1 VGHKQ
6 NPPSWCAVRQISPA
20 PMSRAVRTHWS
31 VERLLGLNALA
42 GRQWPPIPEGK
53 ARHGGQSAPSATAR
67 GCHPGTGNA
76 ALWDDGQ
83 ASCGGS
89 AQSCSTSFP
98 VATLPKVVT
107 LKCMNCVKPMS
118 TATRAKQHDSTTRP
132 GVSAGEAA
140 LRQRWRPGTD
150 MSRVRVRYPLYS
162 CCRGVGTVD
171 SAAEVAA
178 RRPEKTAQRKRAM
191 VMVVSTG
198 SEVRTRPATS
208 LLTLFAPI
216 DARTFVHR
224 IMNSSG
230 LVLSYDMLYIPRVF
244 HLQLCAH
251 TRAPAAAATSTRAAT
266 DTLLPAS

>member
-1 VGHKQ
+1 
-6 NPPSWCAVRQISPA
+6 
-20 PMSRAVRTHWS
+20 MSRAVRTHWS

-76 ALWDDGQ
+76 ALRDDGQ

-89 AQSCSTSFP
+89 AQSCSTSLP

-132 GVSAGEAA
+132 GVSAGQAA

-171 SAAEVAA
+171 SAAEAAA

-198 SEVRTRPATS
+198 SEVRTRRNGP
-208 LLTLFAPI
+208 LDTLCA
-216 DARTFVHR
+216 DARTSIIAYMLTYMTHQ
-224 IMNSSG
+224 
-230 LVLSYDMLYIPRVF
+230 VLSCLTASTWSTHIYI
-244 HLQLCAH
+244 
-251 TRAPAAAATSTRAAT
+251 
-266 DTLLPAS
+266 